1 MSRIRG
7 VHTGEAVEDGRRAP
21 PGLPGAG
28 AAGGGLEAAGKVL
41 AGLGLGWRRDV
52 EDVQGPGHH
61 HQAGPQQHTQQ
72 GPHPE
77 ASTIFCTTIMFEV
90 RCTFTTFILWP
101 LPLIATLA

>member
-7 VHTGEAVEDGRRAP
+7 VHTGTGEAVEDGRRAP

-28 AAGGGLEAAGKVL
+28 AAGGGLEAAGEVL
-41 AGLGLGWRRDV
+41 VVPGLRGEV
-52 EDVQGPGHH
+52 QHVQGPGHH